1 MLSLSTDEQLREVLC
16 MGAHCDDV
24 EIGCGGTLATLARA
38 RPDLRITVVVF
49 TSDLVREAESRA
61 ALARLLP
68 NHRPRL
74 EFCTFRNGYFPAEW
88 AAIKERIESLRTTVQ
103 PDLILTHNEHDK
115 HQDHRVLAEL
125 TWNAFRDHLILQYEI
140 PKYDGD
146 LGRPQLYVP
155 LELEVVELKER
166 VLIDSFVTQAEKRWF
181 TADTFHGLMRLRGIE
196 AAAPDGFAEAFYAR
210 KLVLGM

>member
-1 MLSLSTDEQLREVLC
+1 M
-16 MGAHCDDV
+16 
-24 EIGCGGTLATLARA
+24 
-38 RPDLRITVVVF
+38 VF